1 MYPVDRHSSRLAL
14 RELTAED
21 VDAVHSIYGSSEA
34 TTHLSFSP
42 RSRDEVDGIVARSMA
57 SATTVPRDEYAL
69 ALTDKGD
76 GELVGFVRLALDPHQ
91 QRAATIGGALR
102 TDVWRRGYGR
112 EAVQLL
118 LALAFTDLDLHRV
131 WAARS
136 PLNDAAAKTLL
147 ASGMT
152 EEGRI
157 RGHVHVRGAWR
168 DSISYLARGPA
179 RLRVGGIASQGCS
192 DINCVHGSAL
202 LTLAD

>member
-1 MYPVDRHSSRLAL
+1 MYPVDRDSARMAL
-14 RELTAED
+14 RELTLDD
-21 VDAVHSIYGSSEA
+21 VDAVLAVYGSAEV

-57 SATTVPRDEYAL
+57 SATVEPRDEYAL
-69 ALTDKGD
+69 ALTEKDH

-102 TDVWRRGYGR
+102 ADAWGRGYGK
-112 EAVQLL
+112 ETVQLL
-118 LALAFTDLDLHRV
+118 LALAFTDLNLHRV

-136 PLNDAAAKTLL
+136 PLNEAAARTLV

-168 DSISYLARGPA
+168 DSITYGILREEWPA
-179 RLRVGGIASQGCS
+179 AERS
-192 DINCVHGSAL
+192 
-202 LTLAD
+202 